1 MTEIG
6 RLELKII
13 IDDTTGVLP
22 GSCHVEAH
30 TEKARWHLFI
40 MAHWILS
47 ETTEKIG
54 IINPESREFE
64 LGV

>member
-13 IDDTTGVLP
+13 IDDTTDVLP
-22 GSCHVEAH
+22 GSCHVEAQ
-30 TEKARWHLFI
+30 TEKAKWHLFL

-47 ETTEKIG
+47 KTAEEGG
-54 IINPESREFE
+54 IIKSESAEFKLE
-64 LGV
+64 R